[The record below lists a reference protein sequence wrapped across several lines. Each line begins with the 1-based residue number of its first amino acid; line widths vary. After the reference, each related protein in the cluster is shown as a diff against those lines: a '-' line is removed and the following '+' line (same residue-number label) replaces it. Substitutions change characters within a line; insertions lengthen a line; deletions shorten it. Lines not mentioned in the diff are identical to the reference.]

1 MKDIRDLEKDIY
13 KVLDSGI
20 DHDPSPDLA
29 AEYAM
34 RIGGEMA
41 KATRPR
47 SQERE
52 YGKLWA
58 SDLGETCLRKQYYK
72 FNSTDEKEP
81 LLGHTKFKFLYG
93 NILEEAVLYLAEEA
107 GHDVRNQ
114 QGRVEA
120 SFDND
125 WVVSGRIDAVV
136 DGVLVDV
143 KSTSSFGYKK
153 YESEGLLPSNDT
165 FGYLWQLGFYYHY
178 GYVAGGRDSGRAGF
192 IWIDKQNG
200 HILYNGVYPYLPTSQ
215 QIDTK
220 VRHLSSAVITLDPFK
235 VATVPDGKSGNM
247 KLSTKCSYC
256 DFKHKCWEDANG
268 GKGLRTFLYSSGPVY
283 FTNVKREPKVEE
295 IT

>member
-20 DHDPSPDLA
+20 DHDPSPNLA

-52 YGKLWA
+52 HGKLWA
-58 SDLGETCLRKQYYK
+58 SDLGENCLRKQYYK
-72 FNSTDEKEP
+72 FNSTDDKEQ

-107 GHDVRNQ
+107 GHDVAHQ
-114 QGRVEA
+114 QSRVETD
-120 SFDND
+120 FNNG
-125 WVVSGRIDAVV
+125 WVVSGRVDAVI

-153 YESEGLLPSNDT
+153 YEKEGLNPGNDT
-165 FGYLWQLGFYYHY
+165 FGYLWQLGFYYHHSEF
-178 GYVAGGRDSGRAGF
+178 VHADDEAGF
-192 IWIDKQNG
+192 VWIDKQNG
-200 HILYNGVYPYLPTSQ
+200 HILYNSTWDYIPSAQ
-215 QIDTK
+215 QIATK
-220 VRHLSSAVITLDPFK
+220 VDHLSDAAVRLDPFRIPP
-235 VATVPDGKSGNM
+235 VPEGTSGNM

-256 DFKHKCWEDANG
+256 DYKKKCWEDANG
-268 GKGLRTFLYSSGPVY
+268 GKGLRTFLYSNGPVY
-283 FTNVKREPKVEE
+283 MTKVKREPKVEE
-295 IT
+295 LK